1 MKTFQVYRKDID
13 KIVCKSIE
21 AQDFEDA
28 AGKYVSVLMI
38 SGMVKMTNKVCELIE
53 NNLFRITKLDG
64 SFFEVIVKEV

>member
-38 SGMVKMTNKVCELIE
+38 AGMVKMTNKACELIE

>member
-38 SGMVKMTNKVCELIE
+38 AGMVKMNKACELIE

-64 SFFEVIVKEV
+64 SFFEVIITEV